1 MLRYLADGFKALR
14 QTVPQDALRE
24 DLEDLIAWL
33 GELVRQVDSSL
44 LDEWEELTSGA
55 APTPHDA
62 PPPPPPSLT
71 SNIRAFRVMVRNEM
85 FRRVELFAD
94 EDADRTGRARRRRRL
109 GRRALGRRPGRLLR
123 RTRRHR
129 HRPGRPRTRAC

>member
-55 APTPHDA
+55 APDT
-62 PPPPPPSLT
+62 
-71 SNIRAFRVMVRNEM
+71 
-85 FRRVELFAD
+85 
-94 EDADRTGRARRRRRL
+94 ARRAPAPAAVADLQHPGLPGDGAQRDVPPRGAVRR
-109 GRRALGRRPGRLLR
+109 
-123 RTRRHR
+123 
-129 HRPGRPRTRAC
+129 